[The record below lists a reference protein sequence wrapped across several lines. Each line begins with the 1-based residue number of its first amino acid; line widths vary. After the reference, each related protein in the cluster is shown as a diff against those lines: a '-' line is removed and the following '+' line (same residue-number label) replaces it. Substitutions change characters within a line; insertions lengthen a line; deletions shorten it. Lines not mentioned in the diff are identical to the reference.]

1 MENMIRSAKIRPK
14 SFSAVTDGRPET
26 AGCEHTVFIRADV
39 IITNRVQSRGL
50 ITYDYK
56 NQGSDQLEVWRLK
69 KTKKTIKKMRTAWK
83 KKYKK
88 HWRSLEL
95 GIHSLSVCAVYTVS
109 VYLSFFIALCL
120 AIDQFIH
127 LYIPLFT
134 FYFIALDKL
143 AYLFHF

>member
-69 KTKKTIKKMRTAWK
+69 KKNNKENEN
-83 KKYKK
+83 
-88 HWRSLEL
+88 S
-95 GIHSLSVCAVYTVS
+95 
-109 VYLSFFIALCL
+109 
-120 AIDQFIH
+120 
-127 LYIPLFT
+127 
-134 FYFIALDKL
+134 
-143 AYLFHF
+143 